1 MATNINIQ
9 KLDPE
14 IEAYKLGLLGDAQGL
29 VQGQMFGQN
38 VQNLREQYLGQTDPE
53 TGQPYTP
60 DQVNELVAS
69 QLSTDENPLTA
80 ADVNEQAVPSGGMY
94 GLPDF
99 KIADLS
105 QSQKDAYTL
114 ASQGVGSYKPYLTGG
129 LDAVQ
134 KGQAGA
140 YDAMLGVGGA
150 TDQAGMTTGQAQQG
164 IQQAGQFGMQ
174 AAQEGLA
181 GLQGVAGEF
190 DPSGIGA
197 FYNPYEQDVVQATL
211 DDLRQDFQ
219 TEKARRQA
227 QSDAEAVSRGAFSS
241 VSSQMRRDAQN
252 IQPLEEDY
260 LKTAAKEIG
269 ALRAAGYTNAA
280 NQAATAFEQA
290 KQRQLGGAQAT
301 SAIGQQGAGTGLQAG
316 QATGNLALG
325 LGNLGLSGASTQA
338 GIGQQLAGMGIQQA
352 GLGEMEKSL
361 QQQDIGALTG
371 TGGMLQAQ
379 KQAELDAQK
388 ATDTQQY
395 QQPYQQI
402 GFLSDVY
409 SGVPTSQATTTM
421 STGTPA
427 SAFQQAAGMGI
438 AALGAAGGAKN
449 LGIM

>member
-197 FYNPYEQDVVQATL
+197 YYNPYEQDVVQATL

-219 TEKARRQA
+219 TQKAQRQA

>member
-1 MATNINIQ
+1 MVTQTVIN
-9 KLDPE
+9 KMDPE

-38 VQNLREQYLGQTDPE
+38 VQNLRQQYQGQVNPD
-53 TGQPYTP
+53 TGVEYTP
-60 DQVNELVAS
+60 EELNTVIAK

-114 ASQGVGSYKPYLTGG
+114 ASQGVGSYKPYLAGG

-219 TEKARRQA
+219 TQKAQRQA

-269 ALRAAGYTNAA
+269 ALRAAGFTNAA

-379 KQAELDAQK
+379 TQAQLDAQK

>member
-38 VQNLREQYLGQTDPE
+38 VQNLREQYQGQTDPE
-53 TGQPYTP
+53 TGQPYTS
-60 DQVNELVAS
+60 DQINELVAS

-80 ADVNEQAVPSGGMY
+80 ADVNEQKVPSGGMY

-269 ALRAAGYTNAA
+269 ALRAAGFTNAA

>member
-219 TEKARRQA
+219 TQKAQRQA

-352 GLGEMEKSL
+352 GIGEMEKSL

>member
-38 VQNLREQYLGQTDPE
+38 VQNLREQYQGQTDPE
-53 TGQPYTP
+53 TGQPYTS
-60 DQVNELVAS
+60 DQINELVAS

-80 ADVNEQAVPSGGMY
+80 ADVNEQKVPSGGMY

-114 ASQGVGSYKPYLTGG
+114 ASQGVGSYQPYLVGG

-352 GLGEMEKSL
+352 GIGEMEKSL

>member
-1 MATNINIQ
+1 MVTQTVIN
-9 KLDPE
+9 KMDPE

-38 VQNLREQYLGQTDPE
+38 VQNLRQQYQGQVNPD
-53 TGQPYTP
+53 TGVEYTP
-60 DQVNELVAS
+60 EELNTVIAK

-114 ASQGVGSYKPYLTGG
+114 ASQGVGSYKPYLAGG

-219 TEKARRQA
+219 TQKAQRQA

-269 ALRAAGYTNAA
+269 ALRAAGFTNAA

-316 QATGNLALG
+316 QAAGNLALG

-379 KQAELDAQK
+379 KQAQLDAQK

>member
-449 LGIM
+449 LF

>member
-1 MATNINIQ
+1 MATQTVIQ
-9 KLDPE
+9 KQDPE

-38 VQNLREQYLGQTDPE
+38 VQNLRQQYQGQVNPD
-53 TGQPYTP
+53 TGVEYTP
-60 DQVNELVAS
+60 EELNTVIAA
-69 QLSTDENPLTA
+69 QLSTEGSPVTA
-80 ADVNEQAVPSGGMY
+80 DMVSEQAVPSGGMY

-114 ASQGVGSYKPYLTGG
+114 ASQGVGSYKPYLAGG

-174 AAQEGLA
+174 AAQQGLA
-181 GLQGVAGEF
+181 GLQGVSGEF

-219 TEKARRQA
+219 TQKAQRQA

-269 ALRAAGYTNAA
+269 ALRAAGFTNAA

>member
-1 MATNINIQ
+1 MATQTVIN
-9 KLDPE
+9 KMDPE

-38 VQNLREQYLGQTDPE
+38 VQNLRQQYQGQVNPD
-53 TGQPYTP
+53 TGVEYTP
-60 DQVNELVAS
+60 EELNTVIAK

-114 ASQGVGSYKPYLTGG
+114 ASQGVGSYKPYLAGG

-174 AAQEGLA
+174 AAQQGLA
-181 GLQGVAGEF
+181 GLQGVSGEF

-219 TEKARRQA
+219 TQKAQRQA

-269 ALRAAGYTNAA
+269 ALRAAGFTNAA

-379 KQAELDAQK
+379 KQAQLDAQK

>member
-1 MATNINIQ
+1 MATQTVIN
-9 KLDPE
+9 KMDPE

-38 VQNLREQYLGQTDPE
+38 VQNLRQQYQGQVNPD
-53 TGQPYTP
+53 TGVEYTP
-60 DQVNELVAS
+60 EELNTVIAA
-69 QLSTDENPLTA
+69 QLSTEGNTVTTDM
-80 ADVNEQAVPSGGMY
+80 VNEQAVPSGGMY

-114 ASQGVGSYKPYLTGG
+114 ASQGVGSYQPYLAGG

-174 AAQEGLA
+174 AAQQGLA
-181 GLQGVAGEF
+181 GLQGVSGEF

-219 TEKARRQA
+219 TQKAQRQA

-269 ALRAAGYTNAA
+269 ALRAAGFTNAA

>member
-1 MATNINIQ
+1 MSTQTMIQ
-9 KLDPE
+9 KLDPA
-14 IEAYKLGLLGDAQGL
+14 IEAYKLGLLADTQQLVGD
-29 VQGQMFGQN
+29 QMFGQN
-38 VQNLREQYLGQTDPE
+38 VQNLRESLQGQLDPE
-53 TGQPYTP
+53 TGQPLTP
-60 DQVNELVAS
+60 EQINQQIAE
-69 QLSTDENPLTA
+69 QLSTDEVPVTA
-80 ADVNEQAVPSGGMY
+80 EHVGGISQDALY

-99 KIADLS
+99 KVADLS

-114 ASQGVGSYKPYLTGG
+114 AKQGVGSYQPFLTGG

-140 YDAMLGVGGA
+140 YDAMLGVGGT
-150 TDQAGMTTGQAQQG
+150 TDLAGMTTGQAQQA

-174 AAQEGLA
+174 AAQQGLA
-181 GLQGVAGEF
+181 GLEGVSGQF

-211 DDLRQDFQ
+211 DDLRKDFQ
-219 TEKARRQA
+219 QRQAQAQA

-260 LKTAAKEIG
+260 LKTAAREIG
-269 ALRAAGYTNAA
+269 ALRSAGFTNAA
-280 NQAATAFEQA
+280 NQAAQAFEQA

-338 GIGQQLAGMGIQQA
+338 GIGQQLAGMGLQQA
-352 GLGEMEKSL
+352 GLGELEKSL
-361 QQQDIGALTG
+361 QQQDINALMG

-379 KQAELDAQK
+379 KQAELDAIK
-388 ATDTQQY
+388 ASDTQKY
-395 QQPYQQI
+395 QQPYQQL
-402 GFLSDVY
+402 GFMSDIY
-409 SGVPTSQATTTM
+409 SGVPTSQATSTM
-421 STGTPA
+421 TTGTPA
-427 SAFQQAAGMGI
+427 SPFMQAAGLGI
-438 AALGAAGGAKN
+438 AGLGAASGAKG
-449 LGIM
+449 LF

>member
-114 ASQGVGSYKPYLTGG
+114 ASQGVGSYQPYLVGG

-197 FYNPYEQDVVQATL
+197 YYNPYEQDVVQATL

-219 TEKARRQA
+219 TQKAQRQA

>member
-1 MATNINIQ
+1 MATQTVIN
-9 KLDPE
+9 KMDPE

-29 VQGQMFGQN
+29 VQAQMFGQN
-38 VQNLREQYLGQTDPE
+38 VQNLRQQYQGQVNPD
-53 TGQPYTP
+53 TGVEYTP
-60 DQVNELVAS
+60 EELNTVIAAK
-69 QLSTDENPLTA
+69 LSTEGNTVTTDM
-80 ADVNEQAVPSGGMY
+80 VNEQAVPSGGMY

-114 ASQGVGSYKPYLTGG
+114 ASQGVGSYQPYLAGG

-174 AAQEGLA
+174 AAQQGLA
-181 GLQGVAGEF
+181 GLQGVSGEF

-219 TEKARRQA
+219 TQKAQRQA

-269 ALRAAGYTNAA
+269 ALRAAGFTNAA

-379 KQAELDAQK
+379 KQAQLDAQK

>member
-1 MATNINIQ
+1 MATQTVIN
-9 KLDPE
+9 KMDPE
-14 IEAYKLGLLGDAQGL
+14 IEAYKLGLLGDAQTL
-29 VQGQMFGQN
+29 VKGQMFGQN
-38 VQNLREQYLGQTDPE
+38 VQNLRQQYQGQVNPD
-53 TGQPYTP
+53 TGVEYTP
-60 DQVNELVAS
+60 EELNTVIAT
-69 QLSTDENPLTA
+69 QLSTEGSPVTA
-80 ADVNEQAVPSGGMY
+80 DMVSEQAVPSGGMY

-114 ASQGVGSYKPYLTGG
+114 ASQGVGSYKPYLAGG

-211 DDLRQDFQ
+211 DDLRKDFEAQ
-219 TEKARRQA
+219 KAQRQA

-269 ALRAAGYTNAA
+269 ALRAAGFTNAA

-352 GLGEMEKSL
+352 GIGEMEKSL

-379 KQAELDAQK
+379 KQAQLDAQK

>member
-38 VQNLREQYLGQTDPE
+38 VQNLRQQYQGQVNPD
-53 TGQPYTP
+53 TGVEYTP
-60 DQVNELVAS
+60 EELNTVIAA
-69 QLSTDENPLTA
+69 QLSTEGNTVTTDM
-80 ADVNEQAVPSGGMY
+80 VNEQAVPSGGMY

-114 ASQGVGSYKPYLTGG
+114 ASQGVGSYQPYLAGG

-174 AAQEGLA
+174 AAQQGLA
-181 GLQGVAGEF
+181 GLQGVSGEF

-219 TEKARRQA
+219 TQKAQRQA

-269 ALRAAGYTNAA
+269 ALRAAGFTNAA

>member
-38 VQNLREQYLGQTDPE
+38 VQNLREQYQGQTDPE
-53 TGQPYTP
+53 TGQPYTS
-60 DQVNELVAS
+60 DQINELVAS

-80 ADVNEQAVPSGGMY
+80 ADVNEQKVPSGGMY

-197 FYNPYEQDVVQATL
+197 YYNPYEQDVVQATL

-219 TEKARRQA
+219 TQKAQRQA

-449 LGIM
+449 LF

>member
-38 VQNLREQYLGQTDPE
+38 VQNLREQYQGQTDPE
-53 TGQPYTP
+53 TGQPYTS
-60 DQVNELVAS
+60 DQINELVAS

-80 ADVNEQAVPSGGMY
+80 ADVNEQKVPSGGMY

-114 ASQGVGSYKPYLTGG
+114 ASQGVGSYKPYLAGG

-219 TEKARRQA
+219 TQKAQRQA

-449 LGIM
+449 LF

>member
-114 ASQGVGSYKPYLTGG
+114 ASQGVGSYKPYLAGG

-352 GLGEMEKSL
+352 GIGEMEKSL

>member
-1 MATNINIQ
+1 M
-9 KLDPE
+9 
-14 IEAYKLGLLGDAQGL
+14 
-29 VQGQMFGQN
+29 
-38 VQNLREQYLGQTDPE
+38 
-53 TGQPYTP
+53 
-60 DQVNELVAS
+60 
-69 QLSTDENPLTA
+69 
-80 ADVNEQAVPSGGMY
+80 VNEQAVPSGGMY

-114 ASQGVGSYKPYLTGG
+114 ASQGVGSYKPYLAGG

-181 GLQGVAGEF
+181 GLQGVSGEF

-219 TEKARRQA
+219 TQKAQRQA

-269 ALRAAGYTNAA
+269 ALRAAGFTNAA

>member
-38 VQNLREQYLGQTDPE
+38 VQNLREQYQGQTDPE
-53 TGQPYTP
+53 TGQPYTS
-60 DQVNELVAS
+60 DQINELVAS

-197 FYNPYEQDVVQATL
+197 YYNPYEQDVVQATL

-219 TEKARRQA
+219 TQKAQRQA

-449 LGIM
+449 LF

>member
-14 IEAYKLGLLGDAQGL
+14 IEAYKLGLLGDAQTL
-29 VQGQMFGQN
+29 VKGQMFGQN

-197 FYNPYEQDVVQATL
+197 YYNPYEQDVVQATL

-449 LGIM
+449 LF

>member
-219 TEKARRQA
+219 TQKAQRQA

-316 QATGNLALG
+316 QATGTLALG

>member
-1 MATNINIQ
+1 MVTQTVIN
-9 KLDPE
+9 KMDPE

-38 VQNLREQYLGQTDPE
+38 VQNLRQQYQGQVNPD
-53 TGQPYTP
+53 TGVEYTP
-60 DQVNELVAS
+60 DELNTVIAK
-69 QLSTDENPLTA
+69 QLSTEGNTVTTDM
-80 ADVNEQAVPSGGMY
+80 VSEQAVPSGGMY

-114 ASQGVGSYKPYLTGG
+114 ASQGVGSYKPYLAGG

-219 TEKARRQA
+219 TQKAQRQA

-269 ALRAAGYTNAA
+269 ALRAAGFTNAA

>member
-1 MATNINIQ
+1 MVTQTVIN
-9 KLDPE
+9 KMDPE

-38 VQNLREQYLGQTDPE
+38 VQNLRQQYQGQVNPD
-53 TGQPYTP
+53 TGVEYTP
-60 DQVNELVAS
+60 EELNTVIAK

-114 ASQGVGSYKPYLTGG
+114 ASQGVGSYKPYLAGG

-219 TEKARRQA
+219 TQKAQRQA

-269 ALRAAGYTNAA
+269 ALRAAGFTNAA

-379 KQAELDAQK
+379 KQAQLDAQK

>member
-1 MATNINIQ
+1 MVTQTVIN
-9 KLDPE
+9 KMDPE

-38 VQNLREQYLGQTDPE
+38 VQNLRQQYQGQVNPD
-53 TGQPYTP
+53 TGVEYTP
-60 DQVNELVAS
+60 EELNTVIAK
-69 QLSTDENPLTA
+69 QLSTEGNTVTTDM
-80 ADVNEQAVPSGGMY
+80 VSEQAVPSGGMY

-114 ASQGVGSYKPYLTGG
+114 ASQGVGSYKPYLAGG

-219 TEKARRQA
+219 TQKAQRQA

-269 ALRAAGYTNAA
+269 ALRAAGFTNAA

-379 KQAELDAQK
+379 KQAQLDAQK

>member
-1 MATNINIQ
+1 MATQTVIN
-9 KLDPE
+9 KMDPE

-38 VQNLREQYLGQTDPE
+38 VQNLREQYQGQTDPE
-53 TGQPYTP
+53 TGQPYTS
-60 DQVNELVAS
+60 DQINELVAS

-114 ASQGVGSYKPYLTGG
+114 ASQGVGSYKPYLAGG

-352 GLGEMEKSL
+352 GIGEMEKSL

-379 KQAELDAQK
+379 KQAQLDAQK

>member
-1 MATNINIQ
+1 MATQTVIN
-9 KLDPE
+9 KMDPE

-38 VQNLREQYLGQTDPE
+38 VQNLRQQYQGQVNPD
-53 TGQPYTP
+53 TGVEYTP
-60 DQVNELVAS
+60 EELNTVIAK
-69 QLSTDENPLTA
+69 QLSTEGNTVTTDM
-80 ADVNEQAVPSGGMY
+80 VSEQAVPSGGMY

-114 ASQGVGSYKPYLTGG
+114 ASQGVGSYKPYLAGG

-174 AAQEGLA
+174 AAQQGLA
-181 GLQGVAGEF
+181 GLQGVSGEF

-219 TEKARRQA
+219 TQKAQRQA

-269 ALRAAGYTNAA
+269 ALRAAGFTNAA

>member
-301 SAIGQQGAGTGLQAG
+301 SAIGHQGAGTGLQAG
-316 QATGNLALG
+316 QAPGNLALG

-449 LGIM
+449 LF

>member
-114 ASQGVGSYKPYLTGG
+114 ASQGVGAYKPYLTGG

-227 QSDAEAVSRGAFSS
+227 QSAAEAVSRGAFSS

-352 GLGEMEKSL
+352 GIGEMEKSL

>member
-38 VQNLREQYLGQTDPE
+38 VQNLRQQYQGQVNPT
-53 TGQPYTP
+53 TGVEYTP
-60 DQVNELVAS
+60 EELNTVIAS
-69 QLSTDENPLTA
+69 QLSTEGNTVTA
-80 ADVNEQAVPSGGMY
+80 DMVNEQAVPSGGMY

-114 ASQGVGSYKPYLTGG
+114 AQQGVGSYKPYLAGG

-150 TDQAGMTTGQAQQG
+150 TGQAGMTTGQAQQD

-174 AAQEGLA
+174 AAEQGLA
-181 GLQGVAGEF
+181 GLEGVSGQF

-211 DDLRQDFQ
+211 DDLRKDFQ
-219 TEKARRQA
+219 TQKAQRQA
-227 QSDAEAVSRGAFSS
+227 QSDAESVSRGAFSS
-241 VSSQMRRDAQN
+241 VAGQMRRDAQN

-260 LKTAAKEIG
+260 LKTAAREIG
-269 ALRAAGYTNAA
+269 ALRSAGFTNAA

-361 QQQDIGALTG
+361 QGADIGALTG

-379 KQAELDAQK
+379 TQAQLDAQK

-395 QQPYQQI
+395 QQPYQQL

-449 LGIM
+449 LF

>member
-140 YDAMLGVGGA
+140 YDAMRGVGGA

-197 FYNPYEQDVVQATL
+197 YYNPYEQDVVQATL

-325 LGNLGLSGASTQA
+325 LCNLGLSGASTQA

>member
-1 MATNINIQ
+1 MATQTVIQ
-9 KLDPE
+9 KQDPE

-38 VQNLREQYLGQTDPE
+38 VQNLREQYQGQTDPE
-53 TGQPYTP
+53 TGQPYTS
-60 DQVNELVAS
+60 DQINELVAS

-80 ADVNEQAVPSGGMY
+80 ADVNEQKVPSGGMY

-114 ASQGVGSYKPYLTGG
+114 ASQGVGSYKPYLAGG

-269 ALRAAGYTNAA
+269 ALRAAGFTNAA

-352 GLGEMEKSL
+352 GIGEMEKSL

>member
-181 GLQGVAGEF
+181 GLQGVAGEC

-352 GLGEMEKSL
+352 GIGEMEKSL

>member
-1 MATNINIQ
+1 MATQTVIQ
-9 KLDPE
+9 KQDPE

-29 VQGQMFGQN
+29 VQGQIFGQN
-38 VQNLREQYLGQTDPE
+38 VQNLREQYQGQVNPD
-53 TGQPYTP
+53 TGVEYTP
-60 DQVNELVAS
+60 DELNTVIAK

-114 ASQGVGSYKPYLTGG
+114 ASQGVGSYKPYLAGG

-197 FYNPYEQDVVQATL
+197 YYNPYEQDVVQATL

-269 ALRAAGYTNAA
+269 ALRAAGFTNAA

-379 KQAELDAQK
+379 KQAQLDAQK